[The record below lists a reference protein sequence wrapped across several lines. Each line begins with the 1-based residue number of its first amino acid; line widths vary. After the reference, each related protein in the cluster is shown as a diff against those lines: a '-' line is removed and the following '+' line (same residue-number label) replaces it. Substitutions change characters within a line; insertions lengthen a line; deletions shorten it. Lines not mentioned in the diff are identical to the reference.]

1 MNANNRGFL
10 VLAVATF
17 GVLIGNSVFAQTN
30 LDARSNTKVQGAM
43 AKKWSGQA
51 QTTAINPAQQNK
63 QIVNYGSKK
72 DNTCNLNVGT
82 VQQQKG
88 TPKYGQRQP
97 KEMVVTT
104 KDVINIC
111 K

>member
-1 MNANNRGFL
+1 MSAPM
-10 VLAVATF
+10 
-17 GVLIGNSVFAQTN
+17 
-30 LDARSNTKVQGAM
+30 DARSNTKVQGAM

-51 QTTAINPAQQNK
+51 QATAVNPAQQNK

-72 DNTCNLNVGT
+72 DNTCNLNIGT
-82 VQQQKG
+82 AQAAGKG
-88 TPKYGQRQP
+88 KPGQRAP
-97 KEMVVTT
+97 KDIVVTT

>member
-1 MNANNRGFL
+1 MKNANKRGMTSLALTAAAL
-10 VLAVATF
+10 VA
-17 GVLIGNSVFAQTN
+17 FAGSAMAAPM
-30 LDARSNTKVQGAM
+30 DARSNTKVQGAM

-51 QTTAINPAQQNK
+51 QATAINPAQQNK

-82 VQQQKG
+82 APAAGKG
-88 TPKYGQRQP
+88 KAGQRAP
-97 KEMVVTT
+97 KDIVVTT

>member
-1 MNANNRGFL
+1 MKNANKRGRF
-10 VLAVATF
+10 VQAITAVAIVAIS
-17 GVLIGNSVFAQTN
+17 GSAFAAPM
-30 LDARSNTKVQGAM
+30 DARSNTKVNNAM
-43 AKKWSGQA
+43 AKKWSGQSQA
-51 QTTAINPAQQNK
+51 QAINPAQQNK

-82 VQQQKG
+82 AQAGKG
-88 TPKYGQRQP
+88 KAGQNAP
-97 KEMVVTT
+97 KEIIVTT

>member
-1 MNANNRGFL
+1 MNANNRGFFF
-10 VLAVATF
+10 LAVTAL
-17 GVLIGNSVFAQTN
+17 GAMIGGTAFAQTN

-51 QTTAINPAQQNK
+51 QATAINPAQQNK

-88 TPKYGQRQP
+88 APKYGQKQP

>member
-1 MNANNRGFL
+1 MNANKRGISALALTAAAL
-10 VLAVATF
+10 VAFSGAALSAPM
-17 GVLIGNSVFAQTN
+17 
-30 LDARSNTKVQGAM
+30 DARSNTKVQGAM

-51 QTTAINPAQQNK
+51 QATAINPAQQNK

-72 DNTCNLNVGT
+72 DNTCNLNIGT
-82 VQQQKG
+82 AQAQGKG
-88 TPKYGQRQP
+88 KPGQRAP
-97 KEMVVTT
+97 KDIVVTT

>member
-1 MNANNRGFL
+1 MNAHKRGISTLALTAMAL
-10 VLAVATF
+10 VAFSGSALSAPM
-17 GVLIGNSVFAQTN
+17 
-30 LDARSNTKVQGAM
+30 DARSNTKVQGAM

-51 QTTAINPAQQNK
+51 QATAVNPAQQNK

-72 DNTCNLNVGT
+72 DNTCNLNIGT
-82 VQQQKG
+82 AQAAGKG
-88 TPKYGQRQP
+88 KAGQRTPKDI
-97 KEMVVTT
+97 VVTT